1 MTLISPES
9 RSVTRLGMTPAST
22 THWIFSLGPSV
33 RYDRAQQAS
42 AKTCKRLHL
51 YFRII
56 FYPQFKNVNKIHLG
70 LTTGC
75 QWRGIDYA
83 PEHHLLD
90 QRFLILLVCQKDNAT
105 EQTRIMPR
113 NSLWKSDS
121 KTNSTAESSVAA
133 SPMTKGLNAKQ
144 TSRSWCCI
152 SWARQGRHC
161 FTTSKGGEGFLFL
174 NKCRTW
180 DGTEKQIL
188 IDMYIWDLV
197 HGYLHRFEIVQVT
210 FLRKGAGV
218 SDFTR
223 ASRGCIYKT

>member
-113 NSLWKSDS
+113 NGSWFTHDKRF
-121 KTNSTAESSVAA
+121 KCQTNLAVLVLYQLSQA
-133 SPMTKGLNAKQ
+133 GQ
-144 TSRSWCCI
+144 TLL
-152 SWARQGRHC
+152 HNL
-161 FTTSKGGEGFLFL
+161 EGW
-174 NKCRTW
+174 R
-180 DGTEKQIL
+180 
-188 IDMYIWDLV
+188 
-197 HGYLHRFEIVQVT
+197 
-210 FLRKGAGV
+210 GV
-218 SDFTR
+218 FVP
-223 ASRGCIYKT
+223 K